1 MYKIKSIFISV
12 LLLSFVFGGCSFTK
26 DKRRLTNEISELKEK
41 KSQAV
46 QLNSE
51 LEELTKKNLKIK
63 SLTNDINTQKR
74 ELEIAKDS
82 LEREARDVLQ

>member
-12 LLLSFVFGGCSFTK
+12 LLLSFVFGGCSFTN
-26 DKRRLTNEISELKEK
+26 DKRQLTNEISELKEK